1 MVEVSF
7 DALRKIQLQE
17 RNYAALVP
25 LEEDF
30 FDAYR
35 NHVEQQRKSLHES
48 FSLDA
53 ASAYE
58 GTRKL
63 LSEVV
68 SRRQQKIFLKALRD
82 FHAGTVSGS
91 GLAKEEKDLYNSLI
105 KLLGGYES
113 KLFESFAA
121 EKTVVEK
128 PADCFMKV
136 QLLSEVPQFVGV
148 SGLIGPFGANQV
160 ASLPKE
166 DAKLLVSQGVAQEA

>member
-1 MVEVSF
+1 MEVSF

-35 NHVEQQRKSLHES
+35 NHVEEQRKSLHEN

-68 SRRQQKIFLKALRD
+68 TRRQQKIFLKALRD

-91 GLAKEEKDLYNSLI
+91 GLAREEKDLYNSLI
-105 KLLGGYES
+105 KLLGSYGS
-113 KLFESFAA
+113 KLFGSFAA
-121 EKTVVEK
+121 ETTIEK
-128 PADCFMKV
+128 PADTLMKV
-136 QLLSEVPQFVGV
+136 QLLSEVPQFVGIT
-148 SGLIGPFGANQV
+148 GLIGPFGANQI
-160 ASLPKE
+160 ATLPKE
-166 DAKLLVSQGVAQEA
+166 DAKLLVAQGVAQEA

>member
-1 MVEVSF
+1 MEVSF

-35 NHVEQQRKSLHES
+35 SHVEAQRKSLHES

-82 FHAGTVSGS
+82 FHSGTVSGS
-91 GLAKEEKDLYNSLI
+91 GLAKEEKELYNSLV
-105 KLLGGYES
+105 KLLGSYGS
-113 KLFESFAA
+113 KLFGSFAA
-121 EKTVVEK
+121 ENAAETASDVV
-128 PADCFMKV
+128 KV
-136 QLLSEVPQFVGV
+136 QLLAEVPQFVGI
-148 SGLIGPFGANQV
+148 SGLIGPFGANQI